1 MKQKLIYEIL
11 VENEEQKTR
20 MIAEIESVL
29 GMHPT
34 RIEDIDE

>member
-11 VENEEQKTR
+11 VENEEQKTQ
-20 MIAEIESVL
+20 MIAEVESVL
-29 GMHPT
+29 GMQPT

>member
-1 MKQKLIYEIL
+1 MKQVLIYEL
-11 VENEEQKTR
+11 HVESEEQKIR

-29 GMHPT
+29 GMQPT